1 MPQQE
6 PCLLPAAAAELDD
19 AGSVPRPR
27 ADIAAV
33 TRENVC
39 LGACRVV
46 LVEGANPLE
55 QLRSRVIVEILAGN
69 GLGSGSQSGDDIA
82 WRSSWNGL
90 KAETGHETSRAR
102 RMPMNCQVTSG
113 GKKLR

>member
-6 PCLLPAAAAELDD
+6 PCLLPAAAAEL
-19 AGSVPRPR
+19 
-27 ADIAAV
+27 AAV

-39 LGACRVV
+39 LGACRIV

-69 GLGSGSQSGDDIA
+69 GLGRASQSGDDIA
-82 WRSSWNGL
+82 WRSSGNGL